1 MHTASVRKINRKNAS
16 SPTYIEVGPSA
27 PPTIEIAGILSNKL
41 KTVVAC
47 SGMRPMFNISAI
59 INSVFRTLLFILCN
73 FRGSTAP
80 YTPAAFSSAIC
91 QQSPSPISKSNWQA
105 VTMVTFSPLFR
116 YGKGRALS
124 RTTQGSFFKRHD
136 EYTSRINVYTHHNR
150 SENQQKKPALPNI
163 NGSWPV
169 RTAYDCNCK
178 RTI

>member
-27 PPTIEIAGILSNKL
+27 PPTIEIAGVLSNKL

-80 YTPAAFSSAIC
+80 YTSAFSSAMC
-91 QQSPSPISKSNWQA
+91 QQSPSPMSSSVA
-105 VTMVTFSPLFR
+105 AFP
-116 YGKGRALS
+116 A
-124 RTTQGSFFKRHD
+124 GSCAPKAASTVKVSFIR
-136 EYTSRINVYTHHNR
+136 
-150 SENQQKKPALPNI
+150 
-163 NGSWPV
+163 
-169 RTAYDCNCK
+169 
-178 RTI
+178 